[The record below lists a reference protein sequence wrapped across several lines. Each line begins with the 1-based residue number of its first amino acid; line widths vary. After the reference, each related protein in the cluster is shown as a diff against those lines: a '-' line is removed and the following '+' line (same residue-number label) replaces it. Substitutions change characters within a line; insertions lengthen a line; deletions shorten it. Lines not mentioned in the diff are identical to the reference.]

1 MVIEFVLSELDMN
14 PEVVSVGGFDEGLVV
29 IRVGLEP

>member
-1 MVIEFVLSELDMN
+1 MVLEFVLSVRDMN
-14 PEVVSVGGFDEGLVV
+14 PEVVSVGGFDDGFVV